1 MKRTGTLVHIRQL
14 CCLGISSESLM
25 PALLRSVR
33 EYVDAD
39 SAGFF
44 WVDAKGEMTNLYAER
59 MLPPKLMRLYFERHY
74 DGEHPFRAE
83 FLKRAQSAEGVSTT
97 TPTPA
102 LLKTAYYNEIL
113 RHLDAHHVMY
123 AVIRDQGNALGQL
136 SLYRPRNAPAFT
148 AAERAA
154 INGITHYIAHAVM
167 RPAQGE
173 MLVETASK
181 ARSETHSETP
191 KETHS
196 EARNEARSEM
206 PGEIVSEAF
215 AGQFVESDQEGL
227 VVVDGQGRI
236 VQGTAQALNLLSM
249 ATQPRFNRVTPPL
262 ASGDPT
268 PETVKGLLSRLRT
281 VLQGGE
287 SLPPRDTFET
297 PWGRFLLSAYALS
310 DEQEGEIGLAAIQVR
325 RQERLVVKL
334 AQAMHGLGLPPQQ
347 REVALLIAQGKSNLE
362 IAQALSVSPNTASY
376 HIKQLF
382 MRLDAHERSEALQ
395 KILAG

>member
-74 DGEHPFRAE
+74 DGEHPFRVE

-97 TPTPA
+97 TPSPE

-154 INGITHYIAHAVM
+154 INGITHYIAHAVT
-167 RPAQGE
+167 RPAQDEILLETESKTRNEADGE
-173 MLVETASK
+173 TQSET
-181 ARSETHSETP
+181 RSET
-191 KETHS
+191 
-196 EARNEARSEM
+196 RSEL
-206 PGEIVSEAF
+206 PSEIVSEAF

-227 VVVDGQGRI
+227 VVVDGLGRI

-249 ATQPRFNRVTPPL
+249 ATQARFNRATPPL
-262 ASGDPT
+262 AAGDPT
-268 PETVKGLLSRLRT
+268 PEAVKGLLSRLRT

-287 SLPPRDTFET
+287 SPPPRDAFET
-297 PWGRFLLSAYALS
+297 PWGRFMLSAYALS
-310 DEQEGEIGLAAIQVR
+310 DEPAGEIGLAAIQVR

-347 REVALLIAQGKSNLE
+347 REVALLIAQGKSNQE

-376 HIKQLF
+376 HVKQLF

-395 KILAG
+395 KILGG